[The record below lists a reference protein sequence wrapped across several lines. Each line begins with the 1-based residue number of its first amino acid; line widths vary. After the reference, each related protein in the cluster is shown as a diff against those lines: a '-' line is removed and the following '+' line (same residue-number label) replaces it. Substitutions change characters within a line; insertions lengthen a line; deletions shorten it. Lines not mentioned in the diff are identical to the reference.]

1 MRAPYDSTSAF
12 PDSDVIRTARLSEL
26 SVIRALHFV
35 RSAARWEDV
44 VVSLQDGKA
53 SEHFSMAA
61 LGLRVETSARIVVG
75 EAGSKTEKLSS
86 PAGDSS
92 GQSIR
97 EGSFKSDDSALLP
110 VEVVEDKARTDDAI
124 RLLERPNSL
133 EELIMLKLRIISVN
147 PFLTI
152 VIIIDRSH
160 D

>member
-1 MRAPYDSTSAF
+1 M
-12 PDSDVIRTARLSEL
+12 
-26 SVIRALHFV
+26 
-35 RSAARWEDV
+35 
-44 VVSLQDGKA
+44 SLQDGKA

-61 LGLRVETSARIVVG
+61 LGSRVETSARIVVG

-133 EELIMLKLRIISVN
+133 EELIM
-147 PFLTI
+147 
-152 VIIIDRSH
+152 
-160 D
+160 